1 MRLRDRR
8 GSELVEFAL
17 VMPLLVFIVF
27 GVVDFGLVMFDKAVI
42 TNAAREAAR
51 AGIVFA
57 PARLTEAE
65 IRTVA
70 QSYCLTN
77 LVTFGTPV
85 SPTVTVNGA
94 GGGSGG
100 QLEVIVSYPYTWAVI
115 PGFTSLGASLTLTS
129 RSVMRL
135 E

>member
-1 MRLRDRR
+1 MELRDRR

-17 VMPLLVFIVF
+17 IMPLLVFIVF

-57 PARLTEAE
+57 PTRPTETE
-65 IRTVA
+65 IRSVA
-70 QSYCLTN
+70 QAYCLTN
-77 LVTFGTPV
+77 LVTFGAPV

-94 GGGSGG
+94 GGGTGG
-100 QLEVIVSYPYTWAVI
+100 QLEVIISYPYTWAVI
-115 PGFTSLGASLTLTS
+115 PGFTTLGSSVTLTS
-129 RSVMRL
+129 RSVMRI